1 VLLDFLLIFP
11 DCGYTVRMSM
21 QSSQSI
27 VTSIDQN
34 MKEMKKLYVASRL
47 LRAELDVIEG
57 RTTLHTSVKSLMHE
71 LEP

>member
-1 VLLDFLLIFP
+1 
-11 DCGYTVRMSM
+11 MST

-47 LRAELDVIEG
+47 LRAELDIIEG

-71 LEP
+71 LEC